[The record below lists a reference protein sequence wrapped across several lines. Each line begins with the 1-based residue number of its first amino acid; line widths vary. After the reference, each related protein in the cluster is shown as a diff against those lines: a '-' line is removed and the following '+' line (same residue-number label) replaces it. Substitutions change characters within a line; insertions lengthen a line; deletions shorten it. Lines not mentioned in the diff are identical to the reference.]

1 MSSLNNQLV
10 CQVGLVVHNIEET
23 ARQWA
28 KILEIEVPPVIVTG
42 PQEEAHTEYRGQGT
56 SARAKLAFIS
66 MGQVNI
72 ELIEPGPEPS
82 TWREFLDAH
91 GQGIHHIAF
100 QINGMKQTIEFLGKQ
115 KMPLVQKGDYQGGR
129 YAYIDAIPQ
138 LGVILEL
145 LEND

>member
-1 MSSLNNQLV
+1 MSVFNNQLV
-10 CQVGLVVHNIEET
+10 CQVGLVVHNIEEI
-23 ARQWA
+23 ALHWA
-28 KILEIEVPPVIVTG
+28 KVLGTEVPPVIITG

-56 SARAKLAFIS
+56 AARAKLAFFP
-66 MGQVNI
+66 MGQVTI

-100 QINGMKQTIEFLGKQ
+100 QINGMKQTIELLGEQ
-115 KMPLVQKGDYQGGR
+115 KMSLVQKGDYPGGR

>member
-1 MSSLNNQLV
+1 MPGLDNQLV
-10 CQVGLVVHNIEET
+10 CQVGLVVHNVEET
-23 ARQWA
+23 ARNWA
-28 KILEIEVPPVIVTG
+28 KVLGIEAPPVMLTG

-56 SARAKLAFIS
+56 AARAKLAFIP
-66 MGQVNI
+66 MGQITI

-82 TWREFLDAH
+82 TWREFLVTH

-100 QINGMKQTIEFLGKQ
+100 QVNGMKQTIEFLEAQ
-115 KMPLVQKGDYQGGR
+115 KMPLVQKGGYPGGR

-138 LGVILEL
+138 LGAILEL

>member
-1 MSSLNNQLV
+1 MPSMNNNMV
-10 CQVGLVVHNIEET
+10 CQVGLVVRNIEET
-23 ARQWA
+23 ARHWA
-28 KILEIEVPPVIVTG
+28 KILEIEVPPVMITG
-42 PQEEAHTEYRGQGT
+42 PQEEAHTEYRGERT
-56 SARAKLAFIS
+56 AARAKLAFIP
-66 MGQVNI
+66 MGQVTI

-100 QINGMKQTIEFLGKQ
+100 QINGMKQTVEFLAEQ

-129 YAYIDAIPQ
+129 YAYIDGMAQ
-138 LGVILEL
+138 LGTILEL

>member
-1 MSSLNNQLV
+1 MPSLYNNLV

-28 KILEIEVPPVIVTG
+28 EILKIEVPPVIVTG

-56 SARAKLAFIS
+56 AARAKLAFIP
-66 MGQVNI
+66 MGQVTI

-100 QINGMKQTIEFLGKQ
+100 QINGMKQTIEFLGGQ

-129 YAYIDAIPQ
+129 YAYIDAVPQ
-138 LGVILEL
+138 LGTILEL

>member
-1 MSSLNNQLV
+1 MPSLNNHLV

-28 KILEIEVPPVIVTG
+28 KILEIEVPQVIITG

-56 SARAKLAFIS
+56 PARAKLAFIS

-72 ELIEPGPEPS
+72 ELIEPGTEPS